1 MKTEACQALAD
12 ETRWHE
18 WLQDGLPES
27 LRAHA
32 DQCADC
38 AAIIRDLEGLG
49 QGFGAMAAETAAWAD
64 SFDLTESV
72 LQASE
77 PRSGRAWG
85 PWLAGALAAAAAILF
100 AVWPA
105 SSGFEVDSEA
115 GASWRGR
122 TLKPGVT
129 QVFAPGRLLASLG
142 RAQVRG
148 DDVQANLPRNSAL
161 DIEGPGAF
169 SGLVGTV
176 RFHSTQPF
184 VVRGSTYRLE
194 AAGQIEVA
202 EGDEEIAKMV
212 SRKGV
217 LGSAA
222 VVALVY
228 AGWGSLQSG
237 SSEVRGQAPVVLAID
252 AAGKVSSSPLDAKA
266 GSVGRGRPGVA
277 VSASGGQALR
287 AAGAAGQD
295 EAAEPSSGAYWSED
309 EQALRFAIQGEVID
323 SVSGEPVSDFTVR
336 AQAKSLQGYGPEHHE
351 LSRTRK
357 AQGKFRL
364 VGLSAGTWRITAR
377 AKGYAPVSQ
386 VVDLQDVG
394 TDPYVVLPLSSGARL
409 SGQVVD
415 ARKRPVA
422 EARVGLVACFG
433 AKGHS
438 LKTCDLQTTGAD
450 GRFTLQ
456 GVPADA
462 AFAVRAEHPRHG
474 FVVQPGLRRSE
485 GESEHIVLELSGRLR
500 VYGEVTRG
508 PDKTPQPG
516 VRVVN
521 GDESVSTLTDAQGA
535 YTMIVPL
542 ENRAKVHVVVPG
554 THGADV
560 KFGSYPE
567 RRSSEAVRW
576 VQAEGYVAEVQKDF
590 WLAVDSAR
598 LFGQITDDAGAPV
611 GGVSLRLWN
620 TTGWHKGRRGHQ
632 TFPERTTT
640 DAQGRYSIEG
650 VPAQA
655 GYTMAYI
662 SEDGTKTDLGY
673 VNVKSSQPVQADF
686 QIGRGRIRGRFVDSQ
701 SGEPF
706 RLSRQGCGSMFGAE
720 RLGPQGYFVAPR
732 CLEDGRFEFEQLP
745 PGDYRLHA
753 KMGWLE
759 STVKFEATD
768 VSVGPG
774 QVQNEVLVPVSG
786 AQADEWTFRVLDDS
800 GRFVP
805 SLYLR
810 MLAKNRSYTS
820 SLGLGSDG
828 LVKVTINRSFDE
840 VFIDAQ
846 GYESAKVRLKGRE
859 PGALIELRMRRVKSE
874 GP

>member
-18 WLQDGLPES
+18 WVQDGLPES

-32 DQCADC
+32 SQCADC
-38 AAIIRDLEGLG
+38 KAIVRDLEALGLG
-49 QGFGAMAAETAAWAD
+49 LGAMAAETAAWAD
-64 SFDLTESV
+64 AVGLTEAV
-72 LQASE
+72 IEATQ
-77 PRSGRAWG
+77 PRSQRAWG
-85 PWLAGALAAAAAILF
+85 PWLAAAVAVAAAMLV
-100 AVWPA
+100 AVWPTV
-105 SSGFEVDSEA
+105 SSLEVSTEQ
-115 GASWRGR
+115 GAIWRGGA
-122 TLKPGVT
+122 LKPGVT
-129 QVFAPGRLLASLG
+129 QVFAPGHLQASSGPVHLWG
-142 RAQVRG
+142 DGVQV
-148 DDVQANLPRNSAL
+148 DLPQGSAL
-161 DIEGPGAF
+161 HIEGPYAF
-169 SGLVGTV
+169 SRLVGAAK
-176 RFHSTQPF
+176 FQSTQAF

-194 AAGQIEVA
+194 AAGHIEVA
-202 EGDEEIAKMV
+202 ASDEEVAKMV

-228 AGWGSLQSG
+228 AGWGTLESG
-237 SSEVRGQAPVVLAID
+237 SAKVQGEAPVALSID
-252 AAGKVSSSPLDAKA
+252 ASGKVSSSPLNAKPGA
-266 GSVGRGRPGVA
+266 GQREAGDI
-277 VSASGGQALR
+277 VSTVRSGQALSK
-287 AAGAAGQD
+287 AAPTD
-295 EAAEPSSGAYWSED
+295 DTAAEPPSGAYWSED

-323 SVSGEPVSDFTVR
+323 SLSGAPVRDFTVR
-336 AQAKSLQGYGPEHHE
+336 AQAKSLKGYGPQHHE
-351 LSRTRK
+351 LSRTDK

-377 AKGYAPVSQ
+377 AKGYAPVHQ

-415 ARKRPVA
+415 ARQMPVA
-422 EARVGLVACFG
+422 EARVGLAACFV
-433 AKGHS
+433 AKGDS
-438 LKTCDLQTTGAD
+438 RKACDLQTTGAD
-450 GRFTLQ
+450 GRFTIQ
-456 GVPADA
+456 GVPADS

-474 FVVQPGLRRSE
+474 FVVRPGMRSSE

-500 VYGEVTRG
+500 VYGRVTRG
-508 PDKTPQPG
+508 PDKTPYAG

-521 GDESVSTLTDAQGA
+521 ADESVTTLADAQGA

-542 ENRAKVHVVVPG
+542 QSRAKVHVVVPG
-554 THGADV
+554 DAGPDV

-590 WLAVDSAR
+590 QLAVDSAR
-598 LFGQITDDAGAPV
+598 LFGQITDDTGAPV

-632 TFPERTTT
+632 TFPERTST
-640 DAQGRYSIEG
+640 DAQGHYSIEG

-655 GYTMAYI
+655 GYTMAYVG
-662 SEDGTKTDLGY
+662 EDGTKTDLGY
-673 VNVKSSQPVQADF
+673 VNVKSSEPVQADF
-686 QIGRGRIRGRFVDSQ
+686 QIGRGRIRGLFVDAQ

-706 RLSRQGCGSMFGAE
+706 RISRQGCGSMFAAE

-732 CLEDGRFEFEQLP
+732 CLQDGRFEFEQLP

-759 STVKFEATD
+759 STVKFQATD
-768 VSVGPG
+768 ITVGPG
-774 QVQNEVLVPVSG
+774 QVHNEVRVPVTG
-786 AQADEWTFRVLDDS
+786 EQADEWTFRVLDDS

-820 SLGLGSDG
+820 NLGTGSDG
-828 LVKVTINRSFDE
+828 LSKASINRSFDE

-846 GYESAKVRLKGRE
+846 GYESAKVRLKGRT
-859 PGALIELRMRRVKSE
+859 PGTLIELRMQRVQ
-874 GP
+874 GQGQ